1 MGAAG
6 TTGAYLKVRM
16 EKVAQVIE
24 LSSLFEYNRAFE
36 QKLKLIMQKE
46 IETRKQKHLFKRLNV
61 A

>member
-6 TTGAYLKVRM
+6 TTGAYLKVPM

-46 IETRKQKHLFKRLNV
+46 IETRKHLFKRLNV